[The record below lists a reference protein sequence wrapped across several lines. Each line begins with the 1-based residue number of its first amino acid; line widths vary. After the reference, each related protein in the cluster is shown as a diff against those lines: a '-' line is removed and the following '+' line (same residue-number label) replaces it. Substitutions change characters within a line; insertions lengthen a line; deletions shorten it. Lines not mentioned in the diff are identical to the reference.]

1 MRLPA
6 YAGGRRLG
14 LSCSTGPGGCRL
26 NIDNLF
32 DRLYFTPVADV
43 YANVAAL
50 PGVGRTWRVALRR
63 AF

>member
-1 MRLPA
+1 VE
-6 YAGGRRLG
+6 
-14 LSCSTGPGGCRL
+14 
-26 NIDNLF
+26 NLF

-50 PGVGRTWRVALRR
+50 PGVGRTWRLSLRR